1 MPETNP
7 TGVSVTSGTTAIV
20 TVEHTA
26 RKMKFYNVAENELD
40 TLSML
45 NTLRSGFASAG
56 ALCFGVALPDAF
68 SALFPPASAASP
80 PDVRKV
86 VAFTFAAAL
95 FFAVSLWPR
104 SRAAKIW
111 RKIGSETM
119 PSQPS

>member
-1 MPETNP
+1 MSQNDQL
-7 TGVSVTSGTTAIV
+7 GVSVASGTTAMV

-68 SALFPPASAASP
+68 SALFPSTSVAVT
-80 PDVRKV
+80 PDMRKIV
-86 VAFTFAAAL
+86 SFAVAAAL

-104 SRAAKIW
+104 NRAAKIW
-111 RKIGSETM
+111 RKIGSETVQ
-119 PSQPS
+119 SQRS